1 MQFRVAFLGLSCLL
15 IGAEVWAAEK
25 TPREL
30 YDQLNGLRVDPTS
43 LYEIDVANR
52 IELRRGDVQ
61 LSFEKGKLAF
71 LQLFDGRVTGA
82 VFFGRGHALA
92 APRDVVEKQQM
103 AHFLGAPILDQDFTS
118 ACLRFT
124 DETAADLLRQ
134 LTEAGVSPQP
144 DSASV
149 FAAHWD
155 GLLATLNP
163 SQSLRILFDLLSET
177 PKPYFFASIDSVA
190 SGPFDVILDPL
201 RRESLLLGQQK
212 QNAGRMFYDVWASY
226 HVPGFALP
234 PVAFRAL
241 RYSIETSILANNSLE
256 AKTDVRFR
264 AETGGERLLPLQLS
278 HMLNIDEVTGEQGEA
293 LTFFQNEGMTLHERS
308 TRGNDL
314 LYVVLPSAPSRGAEF
329 SLRFRYRGNVIE
341 DAGNGVLYVG
351 ARESW
356 YPHFGDAADFADY
369 ELTMRWP
376 RRLRLVA
383 TGSKLDEHDDGEFR
397 IGHWRTEK
405 PVSVAGFNLGDYAFA
420 SLAAGSH
427 SVDVYANRMLEQ
439 ALNNRLSPPHFD
451 VSRMPPP
458 FGAEG
463 QRYSN
468 LMPIIPAAPSPADAL
483 KQLGRDIDSSIRFY
497 ENYSGPFPFQKLGV
511 SQIPGTFGQGWPGL
525 LYISTFSFLPPAAQ
539 LRAGLSESGQEQFT
553 ELVPFHEVAHQWW
566 GNVVG
571 WSVYRDQWI
580 DEAIANYL
588 ALLFADNQKN
598 ANHSLRVWLTRYRRR
613 FVEKSP
619 GEEQAPSEIGALDLG
634 IRLSSSKS
642 PEGFE
647 QVVYPKG
654 SWVIHMLREM
664 LRQPGAKDPDA
675 RFLALLRTLVSKYAY
690 RALSSA
696 DLQRE
701 IEAVMTPSM
710 DLDGDRSMEWFFE
723 DWVRGTGVPH
733 YRVEFSLHHS
743 EKGFVVRGKLF
754 QSGVPR
760 SFIAPVPLYANTG
773 AGHPT
778 QLGVVVAAGPETTF
792 HFTTQAAPNKI
803 LIDPRMTL
811 LCVVE

>member
-30 YDQLNGLRVDPTS
+30 YDQLNALRVDPST
-43 LYEIDVANR
+43 LYQIEATNR

-61 LSFEKGKLAF
+61 LSFEQGKLAF
-71 LQLFDGRVTGA
+71 FQLFEGRVTGA

-92 APRDVVEKQQM
+92 MPRDIVEKQQM

-124 DETAADLLRQ
+124 DGTAADLLRQ
-134 LTEAGVSPQP
+134 LTEAGVPPQQNST
-144 DSASV
+144 SA

-163 SQSLRILFDLLSET
+163 SQSLRILFDSLSET
-177 PKPYFFASIDSVA
+177 SKPYFFASIDGVA

-212 QNAGRMFYDVWASY
+212 LNAGRTFYDVWASY
-226 HVPGFALP
+226 HVPDFTFPA
-234 PVAFRAL
+234 VAFRAL
-241 RYSIETSILANNSLE
+241 RYSIDTSILANNSLE

-264 AETGGERLLPLQLS
+264 AETGGERLLPLQFS
-278 HMLNIDEVTGEQGEA
+278 HMLNIDEVTSEQGEP
-293 LTFFQNEGMTLHERS
+293 LTFFQNEGMTLRERS
-308 TRGNDL
+308 TRGNDF
-314 LYVVLPSAPSRGAEF
+314 LYVVLPTAPARGAEF
-329 SLRFRYRGNVIE
+329 SLRFRYRGNIIE

-369 ELTMRWP
+369 ELTIRWP

-383 TGSKLDEHDDGEFR
+383 TGSKLDEHDDGEVR

-427 SVDVYANRMLEQ
+427 SVDVYANRTLEQ
-439 ALNNRLSPPHFD
+439 ALNSRLGPPTFD
-451 VSRMPPP
+451 ASRMPPP
-458 FGAEG
+458 FGPEG

-468 LMPIIPAAPSPADAL
+468 LMPLIPAAPSPADAL

-539 LRAGLSESGQEQFT
+539 QRAGLSESGQEHFT

-598 ANHSLRVWLTRYRRR
+598 ANHSLRLWLTRYRRHL
-613 FVEKSP
+613 VEKLP
-619 GEEQAPSEIGALDLG
+619 GEKQAPSEIGPLDLG
-634 IRLSSSKS
+634 LRLSSSKS

-664 LRQPGAKDPDA
+664 LRQPGAKDTDA
-675 RFLALLRTLVSKYAY
+675 RFVALLHTLVSKYAY

-701 IEAVMTPSM
+701 IEAVMPPSM
-710 DLDGDRSMEWFFE
+710 DLEGDRSMDWFFE

-733 YRVEFSLHHS
+733 YHVEFSVQQS

-773 AGHPT
+773 AGHPV

-792 HFTTQAAPNKI
+792 HFTMQAAPNKI
-803 LIDPRMTL
+803 LVDPRMTL

>member
-1 MQFRVAFLGLSCLL
+1 MQFRVAFLAFSCLL
-15 IGAEVWAAEK
+15 MGAEVWAAEK

-30 YDQLNGLRVDPTS
+30 YDQLIALRVDPAT
-43 LYEIDVANR
+43 LYDINDANR

-61 LSFEKGKLAF
+61 LSFEQGKLAF
-71 LQLFDGRVTGA
+71 LQLFQGRAIGA
-82 VFFGRGHALA
+82 VFFGRGHVLA

-103 AHFLGAPILDQDFTS
+103 AHFLGAPVLDQDFTS

-134 LTEAGVSPQP
+134 LTQAGVSPQQ
-144 DSASV
+144 DSS
-149 FAAHWD
+149 FAARWD
-155 GLLATLNP
+155 GRLANSNPGQSIRVLLDSL
-163 SQSLRILFDLLSET
+163 SQTSR
-177 PKPYFFASIDSVA
+177 PYFSAVIDGVA
-190 SGPFDVILDPL
+190 SGPFDVVLDPL
-201 RRESLLLGQQK
+201 RRESLLLGQTK
-212 QNAGRMFYDVWASY
+212 QTAGRTFYDVWASY
-226 HVPGFALP
+226 HVPGFASP
-234 PVAFRAL
+234 AVSFRAL
-241 RYSIETSILANNSLE
+241 RYSIDTSLLADNSLE
-256 AKTDVRFR
+256 AKTEVRFR
-264 AETGGERLLPLQLS
+264 AETGGERLLSLQLS
-278 HMLNIDEVTGEQGEA
+278 HLLNIGEVTGEHGEA
-293 LTFFQNEGMTLHERS
+293 LTFFQNEGMTLRERS
-308 TRGNDL
+308 TRGSDF
-314 LYVVLPSAPSRGAEF
+314 LYVVLPSAPPRGAEF
-329 SLRFRYRGNVIE
+329 TLRFRYRGSVIE

-383 TGSKLDEHDDGEFR
+383 TGSKLEERDDGEFR
-397 IGHWRTEK
+397 VGRWRTEK
-405 PVSVAGFNLGDYAFA
+405 PVSVAGFNLGDYVSG
-420 SLAAGSH
+420 SLAAGTH
-427 SVDVYANRMLEQ
+427 SVEVYANRMLEQ
-439 ALNNRLSPPHFD
+439 ALNNRLGPPTFD
-451 VSRMPPP
+451 ASRMPPP
-458 FGAEG
+458 FGAEIQG
-463 QRYSN
+463 RPN
-468 LMPIIPAAPSPADAL
+468 LMPIVPVPPSPADAL

-497 ENYSGPFPFQKLGV
+497 ETYSGPFPFQKLGV

-525 LYISTFSFLPPAAQ
+525 LYISTFSFLPPATQ
-539 LRAGLSESGQEQFT
+539 QRAGLSESGQEHFT

-566 GNVVG
+566 GNVIG
-571 WSVYRDQWI
+571 WSAYRDQWI

-588 ALLFADNQKN
+588 ALLFADSQKN
-598 ANHSLRVWLTRYRRR
+598 ANHSLRMWLTRYRRR
-613 FVEKSP
+613 LVEKSP
-619 GEEQAPSEIGALDLG
+619 GEEQARSEIGPLDLG
-634 IRLSSSKS
+634 IRLTSSRS

-647 QVVYPKG
+647 QVIYDKG

-675 RFLALLRTLVSKYAY
+675 RFIALLRTLVSKYAY

-701 IEAVMTPSM
+701 IEAVMTPGM
-710 DLDGDRSMEWFFE
+710 DIEGGRSMEWFFE

-743 EKGFVVRGKLF
+743 DKGFAVRGKLF

-760 SFIAPVPLYANTG
+760 SFIAPVPLYASIG
-773 AGHPT
+773 GGHPT
-778 QLGVVVAAGPETTF
+778 QLGVVIAAGPETAF
-792 HFTTQAAPNKI
+792 HFTTQVAPNKI